1 MAVTSVVCPDCG
13 SPVAPGR
20 LSCQSC
26 GTLLAAVVGSAR
38 RQPWA
43 ATPTDLPEIDE
54 DRPLASARII
64 GPAAAPEPD
73 AVAQPADPAPPAVAA
88 TPAPKRG
95 PRRLTTPKPKP
106 PASPAKAR
114 YVKASPV
121 DEAPLPPVDQTA
133 LFGPVPNVA
142 PPPIL
147 HDWSDQPA
155 APDERP
161 TNGAGPAAARTPTVT
176 NGSAPVAGS
185 YLAPSATYVAPIAP
199 RPAGAVAAAPSA
211 PAAASGVAW
220 PDPAR
225 LTGAAAVSTV
235 APSPAAARDTSARG
249 LADWLVIG
257 GSVLAL
263 VSFVLPWASSGVI
276 GSIGSGFTAEW
287 GLANPGHLLLIIGV
301 LVVLVLQL
309 VSNPIPGWFR
319 SAGLPILIGGILT
332 GLAFA
337 YFARPAGGGSGVAV
351 LLAGALVMIGG
362 GLLASR
368 PERHGSG
375 SPSV

>member
-26 GTLLAAVVGSAR
+26 GMLLAAVVGSAR

-54 DRPLASARII
+54 DRPLASARLVEP
-64 GPAAAPEPD
+64 PAAADPD
-73 AVAQPADPAPPAVAA
+73 AVAQPADGPLPAVAA

-106 PASPAKAR
+106 PAGPAKAR
-114 YVKASPV
+114 YVKAPPA
-121 DEAPLPPVDQTA
+121 DATPLPPVDQTA
-133 LFGPVPNVA
+133 LFGPVPNVV

-147 HDWSDQPA
+147 HDWSDQADAPA
-155 APDERP
+155 ERP
-161 TNGAGPAAARTPTVT
+161 TNGAHPAATRTPTHST
-176 NGSAPVAGS
+176 TGAPVAGS

-199 RPAGAVAAAPSA
+199 RPAGMVAAVPTASV
-211 PAAASGVAW
+211 AASGVAW
-220 PDPAR
+220 PDPER
-225 LTGAAAVSTV
+225 LTGAAAASTV
-235 APSPAAARDTSARG
+235 VASHAPAREASARG

-263 VSFVLPWASSGVI
+263 VSFILPWASSGVI
-276 GSIGSGFTAEW
+276 GSVGSEFTAEW
-287 GLANPGHLLLIIGV
+287 GLANPGHLLMIVGV
-301 LVVLVLQL
+301 LAVLVLQI
-309 VSNPIPGWFR
+309 VSNPVPAWIR
-319 SAGLPILIGGILT
+319 SAGLPILLGGILT

-375 SPSV
+375 SPTV